1 MAYTPATPV
10 TQQALAKL
18 EKAFFDAARKQLRF
32 LDKTKVKLVEI
43 PERTAM
49 TMISY
54 DSGLRRNVVFLQEYS
69 DYCDL
74 QHWDN
79 FEAVAEK
86 LGFAAG
92 SLFNGLATHA
102 MRKYGWGVSIVDP
115 LTNNMKFTCVV
126 NAGPSIADPTGDLM
140 GWMSFRLQFGAVPND

>member
-54 DSGLRRNVVFLQEYS
+54 DSGLRRNVVLLQEYS
-69 DYCDL
+69 DYYEL
-74 QHWDN
+74 QHGDN

-115 LTNNMKFTCVV
+115 LTNNMKFTCVS
-126 NAGPSIADPTGDLM
+126 NAGPSVADPMGDLM
-140 GWMSFRLQFGAVPND
+140 GWMSFRLQFGAGA

>member
-1 MAYTPATPV
+1 MASTPATPV

-43 PERTAM
+43 PERAAI

-54 DSGLRRNVVFLQEYS
+54 DSGLRRNVVLLQEYS
-69 DYCDL
+69 DYYEL
-74 QHWDN
+74 QHGDN

-115 LTNNMKFTCVV
+115 LTNNMKFTCVS
-126 NAGPSIADPTGDLM
+126 NAGPSVADPMGDLM
-140 GWMSFRLQFGAVPND
+140 GWMSFRLQFGAGA

>member
-1 MAYTPATPV
+1 MASTPATPV

-43 PERTAM
+43 PERAAI

-54 DSGLRRNVVFLQEYS
+54 DSGLRRNVVLLQEYS
-69 DYCDL
+69 DYYEL
-74 QHWDN
+74 QHGDN

-102 MRKYGWGVSIVDP
+102 LRKYGWGVSIVDP
-115 LTNNMKFTCVV
+115 LTNNMKFTCVS
-126 NAGPSIADPTGDLM
+126 NAGPSVADPMGDLM
-140 GWMSFRLQFGAVPND
+140 GWMSFRLQFGAGA

>member
-1 MAYTPATPV
+1 MASTPATPV

-43 PERTAM
+43 PERAAI

-54 DSGLRRNVVFLQEYS
+54 DSGLRRNFLLLQEYS
-69 DYCDL
+69 DYYEL
-74 QHWDN
+74 QHGDN

-115 LTNNMKFTCVV
+115 LTNNMKFTCVS
-126 NAGPSIADPTGDLM
+126 NAGPSVADPMGDLM
-140 GWMSFRLQFGAVPND
+140 GWMSFRLQFGAGA

>member
-1 MAYTPATPV
+1 MASTPATPV

-43 PERTAM
+43 PERAAI

-115 LTNNMKFTCVV
+115 LTNNMKFTCVS
-126 NAGPSIADPTGDLM
+126 NAGPSVADPMGDLM
-140 GWMSFRLQFGAVPND
+140 VRMSIRLQFGAGA

>member
-43 PERTAM
+43 PERAAI

-54 DSGLRRNVVFLQEYS
+54 DSGLRRNVVLLQEYS
-69 DYCDL
+69 DYYEL
-74 QHWDN
+74 QHGDN

-115 LTNNMKFTCVV
+115 LTNNMKFTCVS
-126 NAGPSIADPTGDLM
+126 NAGPSVADPMGDLM
-140 GWMSFRLQFGAVPND
+140 GWMSFRLQFGAGA